1 MASWFVKSTKKIV
14 GNLTTAN
21 RVVILVV
28 LVAVV
33 ELIGLTVF
41 APSRPGTASS
51 ASATRSDFTGP
62 PGTTIEP
69 ARSVI
74 LWVRPD
80 STLESLAVAEIVTG
94 SLVQKGIKVTSYQE
108 ALVARYSAAS
118 TDPAEAEGNAGTDSN
133 KPAKPA
139 VLPKSLE
146 ADYMV
151 KITLLP
157 QSVQQRSQRHELGQN
172 TEVRTI
178 TRLSL
183 VTVSVLDRSGKL
195 VKMGSISYGEPVSVS
210 TGAFD
215 IGEAITQ
222 QLTGA
227 AAKKK

>member
-1 MASWFVKSTKKIV
+1 MASWFVESTKKIV
-14 GNLTTAN
+14 GNLSTAST
-21 RVVILVV
+21 VLILVA
-28 LVAVV
+28 LVAVL

-41 APSRPGTASS
+41 APSRPGTVSS
-51 ASATRSDFTGP
+51 AEAARADFTSP

-80 STLESLAVAEIVTG
+80 STLESLAVAEIVTA

-108 ALVARYSAAS
+108 ALVTRYSAAS
-118 TDPAEAEGNAGTDSN
+118 TDPANAEGSAGTESN
-133 KPAKPA
+133 KPVEPA
-139 VLPKSLE
+139 VPPKSLD

-157 QSVQQRSQRHELGQN
+157 QSVQQRFQRDELGQN

-183 VTVSVLDRSGKL
+183 VTVSVIDRSGKP
-195 VKMGSISYGEPVSVS
+195 VKVGSIAYGEPVSVS

-222 QLTGA
+222 QLTGVT
-227 AAKKK
+227 AKSE